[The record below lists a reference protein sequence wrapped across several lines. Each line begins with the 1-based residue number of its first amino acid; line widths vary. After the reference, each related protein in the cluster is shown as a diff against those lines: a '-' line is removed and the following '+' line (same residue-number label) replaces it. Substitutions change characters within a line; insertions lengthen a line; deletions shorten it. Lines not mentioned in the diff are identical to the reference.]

1 MSVTINLKYGNQEV
15 QAIIS
20 TCRYLGEI
28 RPNPLPEITQPEQ
41 EIINGLRQPIG
52 APPVDFLARGKG
64 RAAIVI
70 SDHTRPLTSR
80 LVLPLLIKELELGG
94 LSKESIIVVIGVG
107 NHRPVTEN
115 EKEYLLGP
123 LYGQIKCQ
131 HSKETG
137 YRMLGI
143 TKRGTPVEVAEPVA
157 EADLVIAVGCIEPHQ
172 LAGFSGGVKAV
183 AAGAASRRA
192 LEHNHKLGTLQGNAL
207 GQVEGNIVR
216 RDMEEFAQIAGLHFI
231 INIVLNEEQRVVQVA
246 AGDPI
251 KAHRAGEVTAGAMCC
266 VKLHEAA
273 DIVVVSPGGTPKDD
287 TVYQAQKSVRNA
299 LRAVVQGGIIIVAA
313 KCPEG
318 FGDPVFEEWMNA
330 ASSPKDIERRSARE
344 FVLGGHKGAFIAQA
358 VNQARIFWVSDMEQ
372 AQVRKLFFE
381 SFSSLQEAVDA
392 AVAIKG
398 DDARVL
404 VMPYGGLTVPGG
416 SIK

>member
-20 TCRYLGEI
+20 TGRYLGEI

-52 APPVDFLARGKG
+52 APPIDFLVRGKG

-70 SDHTRPLTSR
+70 SDHTRPLTSK
-80 LVLPLLIKELELGG
+80 LILPLLVKELEQSG
-94 LSKESIIVVIGVG
+94 LSKDSMTVVIGVG
-107 NHRPVTEN
+107 NHRPVTEK
-115 EKEYLLGP
+115 EKEYLIGP

-131 HSKETG
+131 HSRETG

-216 RDMEEFAQIAGLHFI
+216 RDMEEFAQIANLKFI
-231 INIVLNEEQRVVQVA
+231 INVVLNENQRVVSVVT
-246 AGDPI
+246 GDPV
-251 KAHRAGEVTAGAMCC
+251 KAHLAGLETARAMCS
-266 VKLHEAA
+266 VNLKETA
-273 DIVVVSPGGTPKDD
+273 DIVIISPGGTPKDD

-299 LRAVVQGGIIIVAA
+299 LRAAAQGGIIIVAA

-330 ASSPKDIERRSARE
+330 ASSPKDIEGRSARE

-381 SFSSLQEAVDA
+381 PFSSLQEAVDT
-392 AVAIKG
+392 AIGIKEDNAG
-398 DDARVL
+398 VL
-404 VMPYGGLTVPGG
+404 VMPYGGLTVPGE
-416 SIK
+416 I